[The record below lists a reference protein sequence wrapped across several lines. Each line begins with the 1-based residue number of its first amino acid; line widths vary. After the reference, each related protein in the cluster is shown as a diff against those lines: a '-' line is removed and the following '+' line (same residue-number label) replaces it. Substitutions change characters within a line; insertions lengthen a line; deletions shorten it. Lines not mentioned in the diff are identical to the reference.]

1 MLMPSKQPRLERR
14 ATADCGNGMRN
25 GRGRPMKHFNELKP
39 SRKDR
44 TLQSSII
51 HKQLTAEIETPKE
64 ASALE
69 ILPVEIIEQI
79 FFDCLEL
86 NLPRASPHLA
96 RALSRRSIYSALV
109 LLAYFEVDSSSHV
122 ETRHFLPAAFRVIGR
137 DNQRRLQEDIL
148 RTRWC
153 TLDLLQSCMPA
164 LTRLTMVRLWHHQ
177 KEKIDR
183 AKEEM
188 IAERT
193 DNQES
198 FGSDIVQPDFDSILP
213 VLDDQSSME
222 KHFNLK
228 AAMLPNKQQ
237 DQTAS
242 SVTSDE
248 YLNSFIETSP
258 DWGVQPPWANHH
270 LPTWTT
276 KSIFAVYVIPDNIV
290 LRNPWTDTDMKLLRL
305 LIQGIRPEGLGDQG
319 VPSFQAMCDGMAN
332 AIQEGNTKALRVLV
346 DLYNTIGGA
355 GQPLP
360 LSLLHLA
367 CQQTTLP
374 IDLQCRMMLQL
385 LRNSATFAKIVVADD
400 EILLRWALRIASS
413 SPSAHHVRVAR
424 AVLLAMGMKTQWRHP
439 VES

>member
-1 MLMPSKQPRLERR
+1 MLMPAKRPRLERR
-14 ATADCGNGMRN
+14 ATTDRRNGMRN
-25 GRGRPMKHFNELKP
+25 GRGRPMKQFNELKP

-69 ILPVEIIEQI
+69 LLPVEIIEQI

-109 LLAYFEVDSSSHV
+109 LFAYFEVDSSSYV
-122 ETRHFLPAAFRVIGR
+122 ETRHFLPAAFRVIGC

-164 LTRLTMVRLWHHQ
+164 LARLTMLRLWHRQ

-183 AKEEM
+183 AKEET

-198 FGSDIVQPDFDSILP
+198 FGNGIVLPDFDSILP
-213 VLDDQSSME
+213 ALDDQSSME
-222 KHFNLK
+222 KYFSLE
-228 AAMLPNKQQ
+228 AAMLPNGQQ

-242 SVTSDE
+242 SETSNE

-258 DWGVQPPWANHH
+258 DWAIQRPWTSHH
-270 LPTWTT
+270 LLPTWTT

-290 LRNPWTDTDMKLLRL
+290 LRKPWTDTNMKLLRL

-332 AIQEGNTKALRVLV
+332 AIQEGNVKALRVLV
-346 DLYNTIGGA
+346 NLNDTIGRA
-355 GQPLP
+355 GQALP

-367 CQQTTLP
+367 CQQPTLP
-374 IDLQCRMMLQL
+374 VHLQCRIMLQL
-385 LRNSATFAKIVVADD
+385 LRNPATCAKIVAADD
-400 EILLRWALRIASS
+400 EILLRWALRTASS
-413 SPSAHHVRVAR
+413 SPAAHHVPIAR
-424 AVLLAMGMKTQWRHP
+424 AVLLAMGMKTQ
-439 VES
+439 